1 MLRIV
6 PLLAI
11 AVLLLGTSFGIR
23 ADDVGPEEA
32 RRAVARGELRPLSEI
47 LADARK
53 EFGGKVIEV
62 ELARK
67 RSGRYIYE
75 IEILTDQGRVIE
87 VEYDGRTGQRLSVEE
102 EDDDDDDDD

>member
-6 PLLAI
+6 QLLVITA
-11 AVLLLGTSFGIR
+11 LLLGTFAGIR

-47 LADARK
+47 LAAALK
-53 EFGGKVIEV
+53 ESGGKVIEV
-62 ELARK
+62 ELERK